1 MIIVWIQ
8 QDRRKLVTKTT
19 KAIDFE
25 QQLESLEA
33 LVASLETG
41 DLSLEDSMQSFEQ
54 GIKVARECQKALK
67 EAEQKVEVLTRQGNE
82 LVSDHYSPED

>member
-1 MIIVWIQ
+1 M
-8 QDRRKLVTKTT
+8 TKTT

-41 DLSLEDSMQSFEQ
+41 DLSLEDSMKSFEQ
-54 GIKVARECQKALK
+54 GINVARECQKALK
-67 EAEQKVEVLTRQGNE
+67 EAEQKVEILTRQGNE